1 MARPIAR
8 NRGIEVYGV
17 NDLRKSAKGTEAR
30 SANRYRAVRLLIVAT
45 LVLTSA
51 GCAHVFGT
59 YGTAPN
65 GLATGEDRLRQ
76 LLSSGRPGT
85 AVERFDRDAPDD
97 DVLRALYQGVL
108 AYHAGDYAGSAA
120 ILDVAGEM
128 ADDRITKS
136 VSRSAL
142 SIVSNDLVLPYE
154 PGPTERLMIPYYA
167 ALARTRMG
175 DVSGAAVEARRL
187 SMLLQRYRDD
197 DVGVDAPLAAT
208 LHLLAGAM
216 FEANGNAGDADVAF
230 RNASALD
237 ATLAGGARAA
247 GAGSVFVIVEQGF
260 IAHRVEQGL
269 AVMLR
274 PEEVHAIAHGE
285 AGDRAAASA
294 YVAGRVLERAA
305 HSISYSDGRRYH
317 NSTLYVPAPDHTDLP
332 SRRTRTVCTTVENGE
347 AGDSLSRPS
356 TRREC
361 TERDEDIDDL
371 PYLLKVAWPVY
382 RSEFRP
388 ASELRLIGAS
398 TGPLPFA
405 TSAELS
411 RGVIRDFERERAL
424 IIARTIARGTVK
436 LAVTKGAE
444 RKIEEQ
450 NEVAARIVGLL
461 GNIGSALLERADT
474 RSWHLLPAGLAV
486 TRVDLPAGTH
496 DMHIAIGGRTVAI
509 VATVE
514 SGRTN
519 ILPVRV
525 W

>member
-1 MARPIAR
+1 MARP
-8 NRGIEVYGV
+8 VV
-17 NDLRKSAKGTEAR
+17 
-30 SANRYRAVRLLIVAT
+30 RAVRLLAVAT

-59 YGTAPN
+59 YRTAPN
-65 GLATGEDRLRQ
+65 GLAADEDRLRQ
-76 LLSSGRPGT
+76 LLSSGQPGT
-85 AVERFDRDAPDD
+85 AVERFDRNAPDD
-97 DVLRALYQGVL
+97 EVLRALYQGVL

-120 ILDVAGEM
+120 ILDAAGEM
-128 ADDRITKS
+128 ADARITKS

-142 SIVSNDLVLPYE
+142 SVVANDLVLPYE

-167 ALARTRMG
+167 ALARTRLG

-187 SMLLQRYRDD
+187 STLLQRYRDD
-197 DVGVDAPLAAT
+197 DVSVDTSLAAT
-208 LHLLAGAM
+208 LHVLAGAM
-216 FEANGNAGDADVAF
+216 FEANGDAASADVAF
-230 RNASALD
+230 RNASSLD
-237 ATLAGGARAA
+237 STLDVGVRAA
-247 GAGSVFVIVEQGF
+247 DAGSVFVIVEQGF

-269 AVMLR
+269 AVMLL
-274 PEEVHAIAHGE
+274 PEEVHAIASGE
-285 AGDRAAASA
+285 AEDRAAASA

-305 HSISYSDGRRYH
+305 STMSYADGGRYR
-317 NSTLYVPAPDHTDLP
+317 NSTMYVPAPDRTDLP
-332 SRRTRTVCTTVENGE
+332 RTRMRTVCKTVENGE

-356 TRREC
+356 MRREC
-361 TERDEDIDDL
+361 TEREEDIDDL

-382 RSEFRP
+382 RSDFRP
-388 ASELRLIGAS
+388 AAELRLIGVS
-398 TGPLPFA
+398 TGPLSFA

-424 IIARTIARGTVK
+424 IVARTIARGAAK

-444 RKIEEQ
+444 RRIEKE

-496 DMHIAIGGRTVAI
+496 DMQVALDGRMLPIAAAVRAGGTTI
-509 VATVE
+509 V
-514 SGRTN
+514 
-519 ILPVRV
+519 PVRV